1 MADADLAITI
11 MLVRETWLAE
21 LHWRLVI
28 LDDAQAIRNPAT
40 RQCRAARKLAADA
53 RIALTGTPVENRLED
68 LWALFDFLNP
78 GLLGSRTVFGTF
90 VKKLQ
95 AWPKQPSVP
104 LRRLV
109 SPYIL
114 RRLKTDR
121 SIIADLPE
129 KTETNRYCHLTR
141 AQRPLESSEGIE
153 RRGLVLGS
161 LLRLKQVCNHP
172 SQLSGDG
179 EYDAAASGKFLRL
192 AELCEE
198 LAARQERVLIFTQ

>member
-1 MADADLAITI
+1 M
-11 MLVRETWLAE
+11 
-21 LHWRLVI
+21 
-28 LDDAQAIRNPAT
+28 
-40 RQCRAARKLAADA
+40 
-53 RIALTGTPVENRLED
+53 ENRLGD

-78 GLLGSRTVFGTF
+78 GLLGSRTVFATF

-95 AWPKQPSVP
+95 TRPRQPFAP

-141 AQRPLESSEGIE
+141 AQVRLYQPRGADAAARPWSRARASSGADWCWA
-153 RRGLVLGS
+153 RCCG
-161 LLRLKQVCNHP
+161 LKQVCNHP
-172 SQLSGDG
+172 SP
-179 EYDAAASGKFLRL
+179 ALR
-192 AELCEE
+192 
-198 LAARQERVLIFTQ
+198 